1 MSRVVVV
8 GDVMIDVVVRPM
20 DEVAPTSDTPAEVRV
35 SRGGAAATL
44 ASAVAAAG
52 HHVRF
57 VGAAGDDE
65 GAGLVENALRRA
77 GVEPQLWHA
86 PARTGVVVALV
97 APDGQRAMLT
107 DRGANPLLDATF
119 VRSRVGD
126 CDHLHVSGYSV
137 LDEATRALVVA
148 VLRDAR
154 DAGCT
159 TSVDVCSV
167 APLVRVGG
175 EVFRRA
181 VAGADFV
188 FANAE
193 EALVLAGTDDE
204 DAALGVLAAHFAE
217 VLVTRGARGAR
228 VARGGE
234 RWVAPARTVRVVD
247 TTGAGDAATGAYL
260 AARLQGLDVPAA
272 LERAMDAGA
281 RAVESLGSN
290 Y

>member
-8 GDVMIDVVVRPM
+8 GDVMLDVVVRPIG
-20 DEVAPTSDTPAEVRV
+20 DVAPTSDTPAEVRV

-44 ASAVAAAG
+44 ASALAAAG
-52 HHVRF
+52 HDVRF

-65 GAGLVENALRRA
+65 VAAIVIDALRRA
-77 GVEPQLWHA
+77 GVEPQLWRA
-86 PARTGVVVALV
+86 PTRTGVVVALV

-107 DRGANPLLDATF
+107 DRGANAQLDEAF
-119 VRSRVGD
+119 VRARVDD
-126 CDHLHVSGYSV
+126 CDHVHVSGYSV
-137 LDEATRALVVA
+137 LDDATRVFASS

-154 DAGCT
+154 AAGRS

-167 APLVRVGG
+167 APLARVGAG
-175 EVFRRA
+175 VFRDA

-193 EALVLAGTDDE
+193 EALALAGTDDE
-204 DAALGVLAAHFAE
+204 DAALDVLAATFGE
-217 VLVTRGARGAR
+217 VLVTRGAQGAR
-228 VARGGE
+228 AARGDE
-234 RWVAPARTVRVVD
+234 RWSVSGRPARVVD

-260 AARLQGLDVPAA
+260 AARLDGLDVADS

-281 RAVESLGSN
+281 RAVGSLGAS

>member
-8 GDVMIDVVVRPM
+8 GDVMLDVVVRPLG
-20 DEVAPTSDTPAEVRV
+20 DLAPTSDTPAEVRV

-44 ASAVAAAG
+44 ASALAAAG
-52 HHVRF
+52 HDVRF

-65 GAGLVENALRRA
+65 VAELVVGALRRA
-77 GVEPQLWHA
+77 GVEPQLWRA
-86 PARTGVVVALV
+86 PTRTGVVVALV

-107 DRGANPLLDATF
+107 DRGANSRLDAGF
-119 VRSRVGD
+119 VRSCVDD
-126 CDHLHVSGYSV
+126 CDHVHVSGYSV
-137 LDEATRALVVA
+137 LDDATRALA
-148 VLRDAR
+148 SSTLREAR
-154 DAGCT
+154 AGGVS

-167 APLVRVGG
+167 APLTRLGG
-175 EVFRRA
+175 GVFRDA
-181 VAGADFV
+181 VAGADFL

-204 DAALGVLAAHFAE
+204 EAAVDVLAAAFGE

-228 VARGGE
+228 AARGAR
-234 RWVAPARTVRVVD
+234 RWSVPARAARVVD

-260 AARLQGLDVPAA
+260 AARLDGLDVPTS

-281 RAVESLGSN
+281 RAVGSLGASF
-290 Y
+290 